1 MRAALTFNHM
11 VEHTA
16 DLNLVFHS
24 LADATRRD
32 ILMRVIESPRSI
44 SELAAAYAF
53 SFAAIAKHIS
63 VLELAHLVT
72 KHRQGRQQIIV
83 ANQKTVSLEASHLRE
98 YEALWNLRLDSLEQL
113 LNSKQDMQS

>member
-1 MRAALTFNHM
+1 M

-32 ILMRVIESPRSI
+32 ILLRVIESPRSI

-53 SFAAIAKHIS
+53 SFAAIAKHVN
-63 VLELAHLVT
+63 VLELANLVT
-72 KHRQGRQQIIV
+72 KHKQGRQQIIV
-83 ANQKTVSLEASHLRE
+83 ANQETVSLAAAHLRE
-98 YEALWNLRLDSLEQL
+98 YEALWNSRLDTLEQL
-113 LNSKQDMQS
+113 LDSKQDIQSQT